1 MQITGNYQIFSN
13 KNLSIYYNNKNN
25 RTTFENPA
33 KNNINISEQN
43 TTSGN
48 YITIVY
54 QNGINQIT
62 FKRGK
67 EEYELFMKATEIL
80 NRSIVFGVKEYK
92 NLSTEDL
99 EILRNYRK
107 YFQGN
112 DWSSIDDMLHIA
124 KLFYDGIHRKFPNG
138 FTLVS
143 IGRSPAYLAK
153 YMEFLGEDVKYC
165 PISNLGSYKLRVTPY
180 FVQEYKKYLD
190 NIGLTADFMKTT
202 KKPIVCTD
210 YCFDGDTLRNFES
223 LLALPEIGMD
233 DKKMHFSSIAA
244 FIEFGA
250 LKQKF
255 SFYQIERMFN
265 IYHSVFDEM
274 PLAKDKYCS
283 LPRIVAK
290 EFKPGDSYDKKLKK
304 YYENGNR
311 FEEDFANKMMN
322 FILAE
327 TARENESGRI
337 RILEFWEK
345 HKSTEFNSRQIKVI
359 NKLLNNFEGKLTVK
373 KCIKICKC
381 SSETASEDLK
391 DLVNRKIL
399 LAQPDETHDVNYVL
413 NL

>member
-25 RTTFENPA
+25 RTTFQNPA
-33 KNNINISEQN
+33 KNNINLSEQN

-48 YITIVY
+48 YITFVY

-153 YMEFLGEDVKYC
+153 YMEFLGKDVKYC
-165 PISNLGSYKLRVTPY
+165 PISNLSSYELRVTPY
-180 FVQEYKKYLD
+180 FIQEYK
-190 NIGLTADFMKTT
+190 M
-202 KKPIVCTD
+202 
-210 YCFDGDTLRNFES
+210 
-223 LLALPEIGMD
+223 
-233 DKKMHFSSIAA
+233 
-244 FIEFGA
+244 
-250 LKQKF
+250 
-255 SFYQIERMFN
+255 
-265 IYHSVFDEM
+265 
-274 PLAKDKYCS
+274 
-283 LPRIVAK
+283 
-290 EFKPGDSYDKKLKK
+290 KLK
-304 YYENGNR
+304 
-311 FEEDFANKMMN
+311 D
-322 FILAE
+322 
-327 TARENESGRI
+327 
-337 RILEFWEK
+337 
-345 HKSTEFNSRQIKVI
+345 
-359 NKLLNNFEGKLTVK
+359 
-373 KCIKICKC
+373 
-381 SSETASEDLK
+381 
-391 DLVNRKIL
+391 
-399 LAQPDETHDVNYVL
+399 
-413 NL
+413 